1 MGNFH
6 FYFFIFMIFL
16 SQEEFKTSLGV
27 GIIKSEVLVFLDF
40 IILTLSIHVKFNFD
54 ISDYKISSA

>member
-1 MGNFH
+1 
-6 FYFFIFMIFL
+6 MIFL

>member
-40 IILTLSIHVKFNFD
+40 KILTLSIHVKFNFD
-54 ISDYKISSA
+54 ILDYKTRSA